1 MNENNYIIRRAKES
15 DYAFLAEAILKAD
28 IGTTGTNSSYA
39 ALFGISYDEA
49 RDALL
54 AMMPEEVEGCE
65 FSPFHFLVAEHGGE
79 PVACVSA
86 WIEGLDGVSSWMAR
100 SALMQHYYP
109 KGALDFVQ
117 TKKHITDKMMVHRT
131 EGAMQ
136 IESVFVSP
144 GHRGHG
150 LAAKLI
156 KAHIAKFLMQQYPV
170 SKAELMTYTEN
181 KTAIHTYE
189 KAGFTVTAQTHC
201 DDPDVLQY
209 FPGTGM
215 LLMEA
220 EIMNLMKGISQ

>member
-1 MNENNYIIRRAKES
+1 MTELNYIIRRAKES

-28 IGTTGTNSSYA
+28 IGTTGTNTSYA
-39 ALFGISYDEA
+39 ALFGLSYEQA
-49 RDALL
+49 RDAIT

-65 FSPFHFLVAEHGGE
+65 FSPFHFLVAEFNGE

-117 TKKHITDKMMVHRT
+117 SKKHITDKMMVHRT
-131 EGAMQ
+131 EGTMQ
-136 IESVFVSP
+136 IESVFVSDK
-144 GHRGHG
+144 HRGKG

-156 KAHIAKFLMQQYPV
+156 KAHVAKFLLQQYPI
-170 SKAELMTYTEN
+170 SQAELMTYIEN

-189 KAGFTVTAQTHC
+189 KIGFNIKDRTQC
-201 DDPDVLQY
+201 DDPDVLHY

-215 LLMEA
+215 VLMQTD
-220 EIMNLMKGISQ
+220 IMNLMKG

>member
-1 MNENNYIIRRAKES
+1 MTELNYIIRRAKES
-15 DYAFLAEAILKAD
+15 DYAFVAEAILKAD
-28 IGTTGTNSSYA
+28 IGTTGTNTSYA
-39 ALFGISYDEA
+39 ALFGLSYEQA
-49 RDALL
+49 RDAIT

-65 FSPFHFLVAEHGGE
+65 FSPFHFLVAEFNGE

-117 TKKHITDKMMVHRT
+117 SKKHITDKMMVHRT
-131 EGAMQ
+131 EGTMQ
-136 IESVFVSP
+136 IESVFVSDK
-144 GHRGHG
+144 HRGKG

-156 KAHIAKFLMQQYPV
+156 KAHVAKFLLQQYPV
-170 SKAELMTYTEN
+170 SQAELMTYIEN

-189 KAGFTVTAQTHC
+189 KIGFNIKDRTQC
-201 DDPDVLQY
+201 DDPDVLHY

-215 LLMEA
+215 VLMQTD
-220 EIMNLMKGISQ
+220 IMNLMKG

>member
-1 MNENNYIIRRAKES
+1 MTELNYIIRRAKES

-28 IGTTGTNSSYA
+28 IGTTGTNTSYA
-39 ALFGISYDEA
+39 ALFGLSYEQA
-49 RDALL
+49 RDAIT

-65 FSPFHFLVAEHGGE
+65 FSPFHFLVAEFNGE

-117 TKKHITDKMMVHRT
+117 SKKHITDKMMVHRT
-131 EGAMQ
+131 EGTMQ
-136 IESVFVSP
+136 IESVFVSDK
-144 GHRGHG
+144 HRGKG

-156 KAHIAKFLMQQYPV
+156 KAHVAKFLLQQYPV
-170 SKAELMTYTEN
+170 SQAELMTYIEN

-189 KAGFTVTAQTHC
+189 KIGFNIKDRTQY
-201 DDPDVLQY
+201 DDPDVLHY

-215 LLMEA
+215 VLMQTD
-220 EIMNLMKGISQ
+220 IMNLMKG

>member
-1 MNENNYIIRRAKES
+1 MTELNYIIRRAKVS

-28 IGTTGTNSSYA
+28 IGTTGTNTSYA
-39 ALFGISYDEA
+39 ALFGLSYEQA
-49 RDALL
+49 RDAIT

-65 FSPFHFLVAEHGGE
+65 FSPFHFLVAEFNGE

-117 TKKHITDKMMVHRT
+117 SKKHITDKMMVHRT
-131 EGAMQ
+131 EGTMQ
-136 IESVFVSP
+136 IESVFVSDK
-144 GHRGHG
+144 HRGKG

-156 KAHIAKFLMQQYPV
+156 KAHVAKFLLQQYPV
-170 SKAELMTYTEN
+170 SQAELMTYIEN

-189 KAGFTVTAQTHC
+189 KIGFNIKDRTQC
-201 DDPDVLQY
+201 DDPDVLHY

-215 LLMEA
+215 VLMQTD
-220 EIMNLMKGISQ
+220 IMNLMKG

>member
-1 MNENNYIIRRAKES
+1 MTELNYIIRRAKES

-28 IGTTGTNSSYA
+28 IGTTGTNTSYA
-39 ALFGISYDEA
+39 ALFGLSYEQA
-49 RDALL
+49 RDAIT

-65 FSPFHFLVAEHGGE
+65 FSPFHFLVAEFNGE

-117 TKKHITDKMMVHRT
+117 SKKHITDKMMVHRT
-131 EGAMQ
+131 EGTMQ
-136 IESVFVSP
+136 IESVFVSDK
-144 GHRGHG
+144 HRGKG

-156 KAHIAKFLMQQYPV
+156 KAHVAKFLLQQYPV
-170 SKAELMTYTEN
+170 SQAELMTYIEN

-189 KAGFTVTAQTHC
+189 KIGFNIKDRTQC
-201 DDPDVLQY
+201 DDPDVLHY

-215 LLMEA
+215 VLMQTD
-220 EIMNLMKGISQ
+220 IMNLMKG